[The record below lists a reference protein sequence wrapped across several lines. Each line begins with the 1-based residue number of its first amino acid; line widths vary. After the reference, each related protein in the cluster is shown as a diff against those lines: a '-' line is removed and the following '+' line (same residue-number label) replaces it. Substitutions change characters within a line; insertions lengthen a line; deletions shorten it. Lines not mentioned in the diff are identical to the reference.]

1 MPSTSTSTFPVFR
14 AARPVASAAPTL
26 SRRNR
31 SFLLPD
37 ISGFL
42 NEIGRTKCGNGAR
55 VQVWQLSSGPSSA
68 HVAPNY
74 VSAAKGRRRGPSS
87 ETQQAASRRRVTTP
101 GNDVVSAP
109 RITRASS
116 SSSSSSVHTP
126 PELRR
131 ALHRSGAQQL
141 AQQLIAA
148 PARTHT
154 RL

>member
-1 MPSTSTSTFPVFR
+1 
-14 AARPVASAAPTL
+14 
-26 SRRNR
+26 
-31 SFLLPD
+31 
-37 ISGFL
+37 
-42 NEIGRTKCGNGAR
+42 
-55 VQVWQLSSGPSSA
+55 VWQLSSGPSSA

-74 VSAAKGRRRGPSS
+74 VSAAKGRRRGRSS

-116 SSSSSSVHTP
+116 SSSSSSSSVHTP

-141 AQQLIAA
+141 AQQLIAE

-154 RL
+154 QGTSNERFRR